1 MPRAR
6 GRRFKPA
13 AHTVAC
19 VGGSRADS
27 QPPVMSNWL
36 NNQAWLEW
44 NLKCERGSFSEYFG
58 SVLHNCTLTIKLG
71 AKGGLGFVPACEYLP
86 VECSFWTECFAVNF
100 FSFFG
105 GQFNNHFNIL

>member
-13 AHTVAC
+13 ARTIAC

-71 AKGGLGFVPACEYLP
+71 AKRGLDLFLHMDICLLSLA
-86 VECSFWTECFAVNF
+86 
-100 FSFFG
+100 FG
-105 GQFNNHFNIL
+105 LNALR